1 MASTSK
7 EDMEV
12 SSLNWCDIV
21 VAELNI
27 LKLSS
32 IRICRFKEITNSSIP
47 FFISQDF
54 LADILVSIFLTL
66 VTLDELHSVIRDVNL
81 GHICLIA
88 FLIVGFVFI
97 LGHFTSQFSLVVK
110 DLI

>member
-1 MASTSK
+1 M
-7 EDMEV
+7 
-12 SSLNWCDIV
+12 

-32 IRICRFKEITNSSIP
+32 VRICRFKEITNSSI
-47 FFISQDF
+47 FFLIGQDF
-54 LADILVSIFLTL
+54 LTNILVSIFLTL
-66 VTLDELHSVIRDVNL
+66 ITLDEFHSVIRDINL
-81 GHICLIA
+81 RYIGLIA